1 MRNCD
6 KVQCNKKTLQMDMN
20 IVASRKLL
28 FNKKLYSHIL
38 YIYIYKR
45 KLISN

>member
-28 FNKKLYSHIL
+28 FNKKLYLL
-38 YIYIYKR
+38 YIYIR
-45 KLISN
+45 EN